1 MKRPAI
7 MVDIETMDIL
17 PTAAIV
23 SIGAVHFDVAGK
35 NTHEDFDDNNSF
47 NVNISL
53 ESNEK
58 FKRTMSASTIVWWLK
73 QSKDAQKS
81 LFRDPLM
88 PLNTALLKYRM
99 WLESKTADRYYA
111 NDPDFDIVILNDALR
126 SIGDASPFAY
136 HQHRSLRTT
145 IEDAYP
151 DEPMPNVYAGTAH
164 DARDDAIKQAIMVQ
178 HCYNQLHGD

>member
-1 MKRPAI
+1 LKRPAI
-7 MVDIETMDIL
+7 MVDIETMDVI

-35 NTHEDFDDNNSF
+35 DSHESLAKHSF

-58 FKRTMSASTIVWWLK
+58 FGRTMSASTIEWWLK

-111 NDPDFDIVILNDALR
+111 NDPDFDIVILNHAFK
-126 SIGDASPFAY
+126 SINDNSPFAY

-145 IEDAYP
+145 IELAYP
-151 DEPMPNVYAGTAH
+151 DDPMPNVESGTAH

-178 HCYNQLHGD
+178 HCYHQLHG

>member
-1 MKRPAI
+1 
-7 MVDIETMDIL
+7 MVDIETMDII

-23 SIGAVHFDVAGK
+23 SIGAVHFDVAGQGS
-35 NTHEDFDDNNSF
+35 HESMLEDSF

-58 FKRTMSASTIVWWLK
+58 FGRTMSASTIEWWLK

-88 PLNTALLKYRM
+88 PLNTALIKYRM

-111 NDPDFDIVILNDALR
+111 NDPDFDIVILNNGLK
-126 SIGDASPFAY
+126 SIGDSSPFAY
-136 HQHRSLRTT
+136 HQHRSVRTT
-145 IEDAYP
+145 IELAYP
-151 DEPMPNVYAGTAH
+151 DDPMPNVEAGTAH

-178 HCYNQLHGD
+178 HCYHQLHG